1 MALWSSS
8 KLLAGQW
15 QGNKRPGTSRKDTE
29 VDGERRGHKE
39 REPPVSRSLYYH
51 PHSDQT
57 KYQGSLTNGKL
68 ETLTERSDSQGACV
82 AVVLNNDDG

>member
-15 QGNKRPGTSRKDTE
+15 QGNKRPGTSRKDTK
-29 VDGERRGHKE
+29 VDGERRGRKE
-39 REPPVSRSLYYH
+39 REPPVSRSLL
-51 PHSDQT
+51 T
-57 KYQGSLTNGKL
+57 KGKL